1 MTKNEK
7 AHPRHAGAT
16 RRRILDAA
24 LGEFSTHGFGGARVD
39 RIATTAE
46 VSKPMIYNYFGDKDA
61 LYKAALKE
69 AYVQIRAGES
79 EIATEHMDPEEAIH
93 ELTRFTMEHFVR
105 KPWFISMLNT
115 ENLRK
120 GEAIR
125 EIEDV
130 VEIQSTMIEQMGN
143 ILERGVANGQFRS
156 GIDPVKLYIM
166 MASLCFFPVSNQHTL
181 RVVFEVPIDTAW
193 LSKHAQEA
201 GEMLVNYL
209 RTEPGSNAPKQ
220 TN

>member
-1 MTKNEK
+1 MTKTDT

-24 LGEFSTHGFGGARVD
+24 LEEFSTHGYGGARVD
-39 RIATTAE
+39 RVAATAE

-69 AYVQIRAGES
+69 AYVQIREGERQ
-79 EIATEHMDPEEAIH
+79 IATEHMDPEEAIRV
-93 ELTRFTMEHFVR
+93 LARFTMEHFIQ

-120 GEAIR
+120 GATVR

-130 VEIQSTMIEQMGN
+130 AEIQSTMIAQMSH
-143 ILERGVANGQFRS
+143 ILERGVASGQFRE
-156 GIDPVKLYIM
+156 GIDPVELYIM

-181 RVVFEVPIDTAW
+181 RVVFRAPIDTQW
-193 LSKHAQEA
+193 LMHRAEEA
-201 GEMLVNYL
+201 GEMLVRYL
-209 RTEPGSNAPKQ
+209 RVDPISPTSL
-220 TN
+220 